1 MGSNDRSFS
10 FFISFFLHREVIH
23 TTKYDSRRAQKER
36 TVYRYTLEMIEGGEE
51 RGEARVPVEYKD
63 TQSSRKK
70 GGGMQ
75 QDGET
80 YRKDPPPLFHR
91 NGVRHPLSPPFPSL
105 SFIVLV
111 VVVVVIVVVSSLR
124 LESLSLFPSL
134 SHPRSICLAPSEPP
148 SHSFLRIRS
157 SPSIS
162 RPLLFLLSICALS
175 GRFEAR

>member
-111 VVVVVIVVVSSLR
+111 VVVVVVVSSLGISISFP
-124 LESLSLFPSL
+124 LPFSSSIHLS
-134 SHPRSICLAPSEPP
+134 RSQRATLA
-148 SHSFLRIRS
+148 LRS